1 MITIYGA
8 PNCNFCKLAIEL
20 ADRKYISYNYVDV
33 STHEDSQTMF
43 KARGFRTVPQIF
55 DDTLHVGGYTEF
67 LYQVNKSAAVT

>member
-8 PNCNFCKLAIEL
+8 PNCSFCKLATEL
-20 ADRKYISYNYVDV
+20 AERMCISYHYVDV
-33 STHEDSQTMF
+33 STHEDSQIMF

-67 LYQVNKSAAVT
+67 LDQVNKSAAVT